1 MLTRLDKPA
10 ADDRGAT
17 LVELVVG
24 MALATI
30 LGAATLLF
38 FTQANSTASSTTERS
53 ISTAQARSLLQSWST
68 YLHVADDPAGS
79 GQAINRFEWF
89 TATDIAFH
97 ADIDNRDGSTGTTGA
112 PWLVWLRIDTA
123 GTGQLVE
130 ETFTSTPTRYPAA
143 PSHCRVLTGPVSAP
157 ALFTAYNS
165 AGTSLSGQDLGVGPG
180 VSAGCRSLP
189 SSVPSQ
195 QLHPDAIAV
204 DNPQNISSVAVVF
217 SATDTHGNHRVG
229 YQTVVAVPVLQALS

>member
-1 MLTRLDKPA
+1 MLSRRRPTS
-10 ADDRGAT
+10 ADDRGTT
-17 LVELVVG
+17 LIELVVG
-24 MALATI
+24 MTLATI

-68 YLHVADDPAGS
+68 YLHVADDPTSS

-97 ADIDNRDGSTGTTGA
+97 SDIDNREGSIGTIGA
-112 PWLVWLRIDTA
+112 PWLIWLRADGA
-123 GTGQLVE
+123 GQLVE
-130 ETFTSTPTRYPAA
+130 ETFTSTPTHYPAA
-143 PSHCRVLTGPVSAP
+143 PNHCRILTGPVTATT
-157 ALFTAYNS
+157 LFTAYNAS
-165 AGTSLSGQDLGVGPG
+165 GTSLAGQDLGAGPG

-189 SSVPSQ
+189 SIVPSQ
-195 QLHPDAIAV
+195 QSHPDSIAV
-204 DNPQNISSVAVVF
+204 ANLQNISSVAIAF
-217 SATDTHGNHRVG
+217 SATDTHGEHRVG